1 MEQVLLEL
9 GQVAGAEGGG
19 IAHQQRR
26 RRLGV
31 AVLGRVHV
39 QHEGGERPFQP
50 RQRAGEHDEARAGEL
65 GRPLEIHEPERLADL
80 EMLLRAALDVRLL
93 APTPDFDDWRS
104 HRHRRARRHRWQ
116 VGKARQQ
123 PVELGGER
131 LFLPLQRLGRV
142 LQPRDLGEKVRYI
155 LTLGAGGADSLGLP
169 VALPLAILELGL
181 NRAPLR
187 IEFLHL
193 GRMGFHTPP
202 GEACVERGAV
212 LANPPSA
219 EHDGRACNPRKSFV
233 NTSMHE
239 MSPEGELASR
249 GRMRRK
255 WPQH

>member
-1 MEQVLLEL
+1 M
-9 GQVAGAEGGG
+9 
-19 IAHQQRR
+19 
-26 RRLGV
+26 
-31 AVLGRVHV
+31 HV
-39 QHEGGERPFQP
+39 QHEGGERPLQP

-65 GRPLEIHEPERLADL
+65 GRSLEVHESERFADL
-80 EMLLRAALDVRLL
+80 EVLLRAALDVSLL
-93 APTPDFDDWRS
+93 APTPDFDIGALIGTIGHVVIR
-104 HRHRRARRHRWQ
+104 Q

-142 LQPRDLGEKVRYI
+142 LQPRDLGEKVRCI